1 MSLEQ
6 TGLPEQ
12 PPPHA
17 EEVGHWLVEPTPLAA
32 RTLRHEVLARWGEP
46 PPPTR
51 DPVSLN
57 RLALVLSEL
66 VTNAVQHGEKSITVR
81 LGRVDA
87 AWLVSVSEAPPQ
99 APRPGR
105 RPEQWR
111 SDQPQEEGVG
121 GRGLAIVAAISDRC
135 GRQPL
140 PDGHLVWALV
150 PETAR
155 ETTHQPGGDAPAG

>member
-1 MSLEQ
+1 VSLNQ

-12 PPPHA
+12 APPTA
-17 EEVGHWLVEPTPLAA
+17 EEVGRWLVEPTPLAA
-32 RTLRHEVLARWGEP
+32 RTLRHEVLARWGQP

-66 VTNAVQHGEKSITVR
+66 VTNAVQHGEDTITVT

-87 AWLVSVSEAPPQ
+87 SWLVVVSEGPPQ

-105 RPEQWR
+105 QPQHWR

-121 GRGLAIVAAISDRC
+121 GRGLAIVAAISQRC
-135 GRQPL
+135 GLQRL
-140 PDGHLVWALV
+140 PDRHLVWSLV

-155 ETTHQPGGDAPAG
+155 EAVGGAPVG